1 MSDVDGIY
9 DRPPSSEGARVLNTF
24 VPEDLGKVTFGAKS
38 DVGTGGM
45 ESKVKS
51 ALWALEHGSS
61 VVICN
66 GMRHNSIRKI
76 IDGQK
81 IGTFFT
87 QATPDATPV
96 DILAKNGNQT
106 YIFSFDMNS
115 SFFISFYITFFFT
128 RVSNMFIHGSD
139 LIFKSFWVSKEKRS
153 KVPFWT
159 HIIAI

>member
-9 DRPPSSEGARVLNTF
+9 DRPPSSEGARVLSTF

-76 IDGQK
+76 VDGQK

-96 DILAKNGNQT
+96 DILAKNGKHNS
-106 YIFSFDMNS
+106 IFSFAMN
-115 SFFISFYITFFFT
+115 FFS
-128 RVSNMFIHGSD
+128 
-139 LIFKSFWVSKEKRS
+139 
-153 KVPFWT
+153 
-159 HIIAI
+159 AA